1 MLPEDC
7 PLIAPI
13 FVSHGSP
20 TLIFDDVPARDFL
33 VALGQSLPRPKAI
46 LVVSAHWETNNPAVN
61 AVAVNETIHDFGG
74 FPQILFDQRYPA
86 PGDAALAQRVAGLI
100 KAVGLPVGID
110 TARGLD
116 HGAWV
121 PLKLMYP
128 ANDIPVLQLSVQTD
142 LGAAHHYRLGLALR
156 ALAEEGVLILGSG
169 SFTHDLRSVD
179 WRGNNVAPGWVTDF
193 ADWVNAALAEGRI
206 EDLLN
211 YRRLA
216 PHAARNHPTEEHF
229 LPLFVALGAGG
240 TAATSL
246 HQSLTFS
253 VLRMDAFE
261 FAA

>member
-1 MLPEDC
+1 V
-7 PLIAPI
+7 IAPI

-46 LVVSAHWETNNPAVN
+46 LVVSAHWETNIPAVN

-86 PGDAALAQRVAGLI
+86 PGDPALAARIAGLI
-100 KAVGLPVGID
+100 RDAGLQVGVD
-110 TARGLD
+110 TGRGLD

-128 ANDIPVLQLSVQTD
+128 ANDLPALQLSVQTH
-142 LGAAHHYRLGLALR
+142 LGAAHHYRLGQALR
-156 ALAEEGVLILGSG
+156 ALAEEGALILGSG
-169 SFTHDLRSVD
+169 SFTHDLRGVD
-179 WRGNNVAPGWVTDF
+179 WRGNNVAPSWVTEF
-193 ADWVNAALAEGRI
+193 ADWVNAALVEGRI

-216 PHAARNHPTEEHF
+216 PHAAHNHPTEEHF

-240 TAATSL
+240 TAAASL

>member
-1 MLPEDC
+1 MT
-7 PLIAPI
+7 API

-20 TLIFDDVPARDFL
+20 TLLFDEVPARDFL
-33 VALGQSLPRPKAI
+33 IALGKSLPRPKAI
-46 LVVSAHWETNNPAVN
+46 LVVSAHWETNIPAVN

-74 FPQILFDQRYPA
+74 FPQVLFDQRYPA
-86 PGDAALAQRVAGLI
+86 PGDAALAEQVAQLIRSAGLP
-100 KAVGLPVGID
+100 AGVD

-128 ANDIPVLQLSVQTD
+128 ANDIPVLQLSVQTR
-142 LGAAHHYRLGLALR
+142 LGPAHHYKLGQALR
-156 ALAEEGVLILGSG
+156 PLADDGVLILGSG
-169 SFTHDLRSVD
+169 SFTHDLHSVA
-179 WRGNNVAPGWVTDF
+179 WRGPNEAPDWVTEF
-193 ADWVNAALAEGRI
+193 ADWVAAALAEGRI
-206 EDLLN
+206 DDLLD

-216 PHAARNHPTEEHF
+216 PFAARNHPTEEHF

-240 TAATSL
+240 LQAKSL

>member
-1 MLPEDC
+1 M
-7 PLIAPI
+7 ISPI

-33 VALGQSLPRPKAI
+33 RGLGASLPRPKAI
-46 LVVSAHWETNNPAVN
+46 LVVSAHWETNIPAVN
-61 AVAVNETIHDFGG
+61 SVALNETIHDFGG

-86 PGDAALAQRVAGLI
+86 PGDPAMAQRIAGLI
-100 KAVGLPVGID
+100 RDAGLPMGID
-110 TARGLD
+110 SARGLD

-128 ANDIPVLQLSVQTD
+128 ENEFPVLQLSVQTH
-142 LGAAHHYRLGLALR
+142 LGPAHHLRLGEALR
-156 ALAEEGVLILGSG
+156 PLANEGVLILGSG

-179 WRGNNVAPGWVTDF
+179 WRGINVAPDWVTDF

-206 EDLLN
+206 DDLLN

-240 TAATSL
+240 IAATPL

-253 VLRMDAFE
+253 VLRMDAFA
-261 FAA
+261 FAN

>member
-1 MLPEDC
+1 M
-7 PLIAPI
+7 ISPI

-20 TLIFDDVPARDFL
+20 TLILDDVPARDFL
-33 VALGQSLPRPKAI
+33 RNLAQAMPRPKAI
-46 LVVSAHWETNNPAVN
+46 LVASAHWETRLPAVN
-61 AVAVNETIHDFGG
+61 AVAVNDTIHDFGG
-74 FPQILFDQRYPA
+74 FPDVLYQQRYDA
-86 PGDAALAQRVAGLI
+86 PGDPALAARIAGLLA
-100 KAVGLPVGID
+100 KAGMPAGTD
-110 TARGLD
+110 TQRGLD

-128 ANDIPVLQLSVQTD
+128 EADIPVLQVSLQTH
-142 LGAAHHYRLGLALR
+142 LGPAHHLRLGQ
-156 ALAEEGVLILGSG
+156 ALAELAKDDVLILGSG

-179 WRGNNVAPGWVTDF
+179 WRGPNVAPDWVTWF
-193 ADWVNAALAEGRI
+193 ADWVTAALADGRT
-206 EDLLN
+206 EDLLE
-211 YRRLA
+211 YRALA

-240 TAATSL
+240 LRARNL

>member
-1 MLPEDC
+1 V
-7 PLIAPI
+7 IAPI

-20 TLIFDDVPARDFL
+20 TLMFDDVPARDFL

-46 LVVSAHWETNNPAVN
+46 LVVSAHWETNIPAVN

-100 KAVGLPVGID
+100 QAVGLPAGID

-128 ANDIPVLQLSVQTD
+128 ANDIPVLQLSVQTH

>member
-1 MLPEDC
+1 M
-7 PLIAPI
+7 ISPI

-20 TLIFDDVPARDFL
+20 TLLFDDVPARDFL
-33 VALGQSLPRPKAI
+33 RGLGASLPRPKAI
-46 LVVSAHWETNNPAVN
+46 LVVSAHWETNIPAVN

-86 PGDAALAQRVAGLI
+86 PGDAALAQRIAGLI
-100 KAVGLPVGID
+100 RDAGLPAGID

-128 ANDIPVLQLSVQTD
+128 ANEIPVLQLSVQTH
-142 LGAAHHYRLGLALR
+142 LGPAHHLRLGEALR
-156 ALAEEGVLILGSG
+156 PLAEEGVLILGSG
-169 SFTHDLRSVD
+169 SFTHDLRSVE
-179 WRGNNVAPGWVTDF
+179 WRGNNVAPNWVTEF
-193 ADWVNAALAEGRI
+193 ADWVNAALAEERV

-211 YRRLA
+211 YRKLA

-240 TAATSL
+240 VQAAHL

-253 VLRMDAFE
+253 VLRMDAFT

>member
-7 PLIAPI
+7 LVIAPI

-33 VALGQSLPRPKAI
+33 VALGPALPRPKAI
-46 LVVSAHWETNNPAVN
+46 LVVSAHWETNIPAVN

-86 PGDAALAQRVAGLI
+86 PGDPALAARIAGLI
-100 KAVGLPVGID
+100 RAAGLPVGID

-121 PLKLMYP
+121 PLKLIYP
-128 ANDIPVLQLSVQTD
+128 ANDIPVLQLSVQTH
-142 LGAAHHYRLGLALR
+142 LGAAHHYRLGQALR
-156 ALAEEGVLILGSG
+156 SLAEDGVLIFGSG

-179 WRGNNVAPGWVTDF
+179 WRGSNAAPDWVTEF
-193 ADWVNAALAEGRI
+193 ADWVNAALAERRMG
-206 EDLLN
+206 DLVN

-229 LPLFVALGAGG
+229 LPLFVTLGAGG

-253 VLRMDAFE
+253 VLRMDAFA

>member
-1 MLPEDC
+1 MS
-7 PLIAPI
+7 API

-20 TLIFDDVPARDFL
+20 TLLFDEVPARDFL
-33 VALGQSLPRPKAI
+33 IELGQSLPRPKAI
-46 LVVSAHWETNNPAVN
+46 LVVSAHWETNIPAVN

-86 PGDAALAQRVAGLI
+86 PGDAALAERIAQLIRAAGLP
-100 KAVGLPVGID
+100 AGID

-128 ANDIPVLQLSVQTD
+128 ANDIPVLQLSVQTH
-142 LGAAHHYRLGLALR
+142 LGPKHHYKLGQALQP
-156 ALAEEGVLILGSG
+156 LVDDGVLILGSG
-169 SFTHDLRSVD
+169 SFTHDLRSVA
-179 WRGNNVAPGWVTDF
+179 WRGPNEAPDWVTAF
-193 ADWVNAALAEGRI
+193 ADWVAAALAEGRI
-206 EDLLN
+206 EDLIN

-216 PHAARNHPTEEHF
+216 PFAARNHPTEEHI

-240 TAATSL
+240 LQAKGL

-253 VLRMDAFE
+253 VLRMDAFA